1 MDDQTQVKEANARFY
16 EAVSSQSLAQ
26 IDAVWSH
33 ASWIKCVHPG
43 WELLVGWQKI
53 RESWE
58 NIFRNAEY
66 LRITISNVAIEIRS
80 EVAWVVCTENIAS
93 AHEANYQT
101 ATAQATNIYHKIEG
115 VWLLVHHHA
124 SPAIVNEPL
133 EAPQSIQ

>member
-1 MDDQTQVKEANARFY
+1 MDDHAKVKEANARFY
-16 EAVSSQSLAQ
+16 EAVSSQSLTE
-26 IDAVWSH
+26 IEAVWSH

-43 WELLVGWQKI
+43 WELLVGWQQV

-66 LRITISNVAIEIRS
+66 LRITISNVAIQIHG

-115 VWLLVHHHA
+115 AWLLVHHHA
-124 SPAIVNEPL
+124 SPASVNEPV
-133 EAPQSIQ
+133 EAPQTIQ

>member
-16 EAVSSQSLAQ
+16 EAVSSQSLEQ

>member
-1 MDDQTQVKEANARFY
+1 MDDQTQVQEANARFY

>member
-16 EAVSSQSLAQ
+16 EAVSSQSLVQ

>member
-1 MDDQTQVKEANARFY
+1 MDDQTQVQEANARFY

-66 LRITISNVAIEIRS
+66 LRIMISNVAIEIRS